1 MTLNFLIMETWKWAV
16 EKSST
21 NTLEKSIT
29 LFIFYTCSFDE
40 RKSA

>member
-21 NTLEKSIT
+21 NTLEKSIYYIVH
-29 LFIFYTCSFDE
+29 LIHMLI
-40 RKSA
+40 